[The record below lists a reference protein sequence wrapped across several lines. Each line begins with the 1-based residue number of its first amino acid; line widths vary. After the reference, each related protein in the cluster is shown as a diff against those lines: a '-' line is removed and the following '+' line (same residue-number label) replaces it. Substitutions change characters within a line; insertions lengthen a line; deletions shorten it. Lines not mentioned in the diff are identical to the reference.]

1 MHAHKLTQQ
10 FTIHLEPSE
19 VKQLSQIG
27 TAIERAG
34 GVVLFACAVR
44 GKVIYAAPA
53 SLEAELATALGGQ
66 PGDRVS

>member
-1 MHAHKLTQQ
+1 MHAHKPTQQ

-19 VKQLSQIG
+19 AKQLSQIA
-27 TAIERAG
+27 TAIERLG